1 MKKVELLNL
10 KGEKV
15 KDINLNEEIF
25 GITPNNNVL
34 HDAIILSMASL
45 RQGTH
50 KTKNR
55 SEVSGGGRKPWRQK
69 GTGRARQGSIRS
81 PQWRGGGVVFAPTP
95 RSHAVKVNKKVV
107 KLAVKNLWKKKFR
120 YLVMLLVCAI
130 SLAFLS
136 FTIELNGNPLRQNV
150 FTMVENG
157 YQYTEIKRYVPI
169 TDTSTHDFYAK
180 YNYGDLPEDSYS
192 IIKEGV
198 PELTLHKYETVEI
211 KYAGAYIENK
221 NYFYTGV
228 INTLIEYDKTN
239 TYKLLV
245 GRTPKEHTQE
255 IMISDYLISALQY
268 FD

>member
-81 PQWRGGGVVFAPTP
+81 VQWVGGGNYGTP
-95 RSHAVKVNKKVV
+95 VPRDYSKKQNRKERRIALKSALADKLNEKAIIVLENLTVETAKTKDMLNILKTLNVADKKV
-107 KLAVKNLWKKKFR
+107 
-120 YLVMLLVCAI
+120 LLVV
-130 SLAFLS
+130 SEFEDNLVLASRNL
-136 FTIELNGNPLRQNV
+136 QNV
-150 FTMVENG
+150 V
-157 YQYTEIKRYVPI
+157 
-169 TDTSTHDFYAK
+169 
-180 YNYGDLPEDSYS
+180 
-192 IIKEGV
+192 
-198 PELTLHKYETVEI
+198 
-211 KYAGAYIENK
+211 
-221 NYFYTGV
+221 
-228 INTLIEYDKTN
+228 
-239 TYKLLV
+239 
-245 GRTPKEHTQE
+245 
-255 IMISDYLISALQY
+255 LISAEEINVLDIVGTDVLVITQ
-268 FD
+268 DALNKVEEVLK